1 MTATFKHIVYSISG
15 SGQIAIIK
23 LNRPASA
30 NSTTPEVYAEL
41 ARAFLMAEHD
51 KGVIITYLTG
61 EGRFFSAGADV
72 NGDLRR
78 DRGVSEVGS

>member
-1 MTATFKHIVYSISG
+1 MTPFKHITYSISG
-15 SGQIAIIK
+15 SGQIAVIK

-41 ARAFLMAEHD
+41 VRAFTMAEQD
-51 KGVIITYLTG
+51 KGTIITYFTG

-78 DRGVSEVGS
+78 DWGGWRRWS